1 MDKFYLFR
9 STTDRLAGHLEH
21 IEESGDTVLGMAF
34 LGGEKHWIIVCRRG
48 RLPQPLMAV
57 DASRTPWMTSPNT
70 AESVEHPHPP
80 HARRVGVASREQLV
94 TA

>member
-9 STTDRLAGHLEH
+9 STTDRLTGHLEH

-48 RLPQPLMAV
+48 RLVPEHPLV
-57 DASRTPWMTSPNT
+57 ETST
-70 AESVEHPHPP
+70 SAEPPHPP
-80 HARRVGVASREQLV
+80 GLRRVGAVPREQSVL
-94 TA
+94 A

>member
-9 STTDRLAGHLEH
+9 STTERLTGHLEH

-48 RLPQPLMAV
+48 RLVP
-57 DASRTPWMTSPNT
+57 
-70 AESVEHPHPP
+70 
-80 HARRVGVASREQLV
+80 
-94 TA
+94 